1 MKKDNYL
8 QIRLSSKDKLIIK
21 NNAKKMGMTVTE
33 YIMYLINKEEYI
45 DEIDNLSLQLLK
57 IMEER
62 EIRNKTN

>member
-8 QIRLSSKDKLIIK
+8 QIRLSSKDKLIIN

-45 DEIDNLSLQLLK
+45 DKINDISLQLIK
-57 IMEER
+57 IIEEER
-62 EIRNKTN
+62 DKK